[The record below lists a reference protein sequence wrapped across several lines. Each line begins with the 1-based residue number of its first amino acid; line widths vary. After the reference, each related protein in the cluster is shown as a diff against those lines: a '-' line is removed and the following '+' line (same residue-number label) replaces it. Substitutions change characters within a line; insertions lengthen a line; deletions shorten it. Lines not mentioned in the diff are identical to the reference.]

1 MNNREDFAKEHRTVK
16 WVSVTW
22 GTPSKEVAKVLARTS
37 DGFVEEGI
45 YDRRNKT
52 WHRPDGTRLDNITHW
67 SLIPDSM
74 PVKKIV

>member
-37 DGFVEEGI
+37 DGFVEDKGKE
-45 YDRRNKT
+45 
-52 WHRPDGTRLDNITHW
+52 
-67 SLIPDSM
+67 LI
-74 PVKKIV
+74 V